1 MTHAALFMLV
11 TLLAYFLLLL
21 FISHRSAHRGASG
34 NNAFFRAGRQ
44 SPWWMVAFGMIGAS
58 ISGVTFISVPGWAA
72 STGMTYLQMC
82 LGFIVGYMIVAL
94 VLLPLYYRLQL
105 TSIYAYLESRFGRRT
120 HRTGALFFVL
130 SKLTG
135 AAARLYLVCL
145 VLTQFVTAPLWS
157 ER

>member
-1 MTHAALFMLV
+1 MTIYAWFMLA
-11 TLLAYFLLLL
+11 TLLAYFLILLL
-21 FISHRSAHRGASG
+21 ISRRSSAQGAKG

-44 SPWWMVAFGMIGAS
+44 SPWWMGACGRIGAS

-82 LGFIVGYMIVAL
+82 LGFIVGYVVVAT
-94 VLLPLYYRLQL
+94 VLLPLYYRLRL
-105 TSIYAYLESRFGRRT
+105 TSIYAYLGSRFGQRT

-135 AAARLYLVCL
+135 AAARLYLVC
-145 VLTQFVTAPLWS
+145 VL
-157 ER
+157 